1 MLASHRKSPNRQR
14 ELRERALRLVEQRL
28 AGRLICARCG
38 ATIFT
43 YADKCKADLAE
54 RCAGFNIVEREQIAA
69 EKEVGLL

>member
-28 AGRLICARCG
+28 AGRMICARCG

-43 YADKCKADLAE
+43 YADKCEADLDE
-54 RCAGFNIVEREQIAA
+54 RCPGFNVVDREQIAA
-69 EKEVGLL
+69 EREVGLI